1 MYQNQF
7 GLGIRLRGL
16 WKPHIGFAYTEMLF
30 SRPVVQPIYPP
41 AKAGKSARFLFPTF
55 AGNAGSIG
63 DDDPKRTGND
73 GGFKGRL
80 CLFKRHRMVDQRLA
94 VDNAAAQ

>member
-1 MYQNQF
+1 MICENHMGF
-7 GLGIRLRGL
+7 GIMP
-16 WKPHIGFAYTEMLF
+16 KSHMAA
-30 SRPVVQPIYPP
+30 QPWGCVSMP
-41 AKAGKSARFLFPTF
+41 AKARKSARLLLPAF
-55 AGNAGSIG
+55 AGNAGTIG
-63 DDDPKRTGND
+63 DDDPERTGND